1 MDKRV
6 VANEVLLEDA
16 AALMQEGRE
25 VTLKPL
31 GSSMLPFIR
40 GGRDS
45 VRLKKMP
52 SVAVGDML
60 LVRLKGWPEASGDN
74 RGQSPLNKDSA
85 RDVVIAPRYV
95 LHRLIQKD
103 GERLTLMGDGNLT
116 GTENCTEADVLGT
129 VTAIER
135 GRRVVVP
142 GNGRWWRVL
151 KPFRRYI
158 LGIYRRLFI

>member
-25 VTLKPL
+25 VTIRPL

-60 LVRLKGWPEASGDN
+60 LVRLEG
-74 RGQSPLNKDSA
+74 
-85 RDVVIAPRYV
+85 PRYV

-103 GERLTLMGDGNLT
+103 GDRLTLMGDGNLT

>member
-25 VTLKPL
+25 VTIRPL

-60 LVRLKGWPEASGDN
+60 LVRLEG
-74 RGQSPLNKDSA
+74 
-85 RDVVIAPRYV
+85 PRYV

-116 GTENCTEADVLGT
+116 GTESCTEADVLGT

-135 GRRVVVP
+135 GTRVVVP

>member
-16 AALMQEGRE
+16 AALMNEGRE
-25 VTLKPL
+25 VTIRPL
-31 GSSMLPFIR
+31 GNSMLPFIR

-45 VRLKKMP
+45 VRMKKMP

-60 LVRLKGWPEASGDN
+60 LVRLEG
-74 RGQSPLNKDSA
+74 
-85 RDVVIAPRYV
+85 PRYV
-95 LHRLIQKD
+95 LHRLIEMD
-103 GERLTLMGDGNLT
+103 GDRLTLMGDGNLV
-116 GTENCTEADVLGT
+116 GTETCTRADVLGT

-135 GRRVVVP
+135 GKRVVVP
-142 GNGRWWRVL
+142 GDGRWWRRL

-158 LGIYRRLFI
+158 LGIYRRLFL

>member
-1 MDKRV
+1 MDKKV

-16 AALMQEGRE
+16 AALMNEGRE

-31 GSSMLPFIR
+31 GCSMLPFIR

-60 LVRLKGWPEASGDN
+60 LVRLEG
-74 RGQSPLNKDSA
+74 
-85 RDVVIAPRYV
+85 PRYV
-95 LHRLIQKD
+95 LHRLIAID
-103 GERLTLMGDGNLT
+103 GDRLTLMGDGNLA
-116 GTENCTEADVLGT
+116 GTETCTKADVLGT
-129 VTAIER
+129 VVAIER
-135 GRRVVVP
+135 GNRVVKP
-142 GNGRWWRVL
+142 GNGLWWRRL

-158 LGIYRRLFI
+158 LGIYRRII